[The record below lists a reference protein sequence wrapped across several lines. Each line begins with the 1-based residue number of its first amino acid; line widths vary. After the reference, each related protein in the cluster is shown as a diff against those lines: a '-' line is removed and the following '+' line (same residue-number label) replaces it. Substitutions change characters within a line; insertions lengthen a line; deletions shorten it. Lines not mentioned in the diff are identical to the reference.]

1 MATIKIFIKE
11 KVKGTIIIGIA
22 QLDYLLSCVFASILQ
37 ILGGGSHRFQSNQP
51 KIREIIFLA
60 SF

>member
-1 MATIKIFIKE
+1 MATIKKIIKE

-37 ILGGGSHRFQSNQP
+37 ILGGGSHRFQSNQT
-51 KIREIIFLA
+51 KKRICC
-60 SF
+60 